1 MPVNE
6 LATPRDKA
14 LVVEMCIISEL
25 VNSAPI
31 GVAIIMVYS
40 PARGLIPASS
50 AEAMLSGILATPT
63 VNAAIKSGSIFLGLM
78 VQRFR
83 APSIMVAVILYTL
96 QLLHCCACAPGP
108 VSFDLDHQGPA

>member
-1 MPVNE
+1 MYTACSFSVGDMPVSE

-31 GVAIIMVYS
+31 GVAIIMVYR

-50 AEAMLSGILATPT
+50 AEAMLSGMLATPT
-63 VNAAIKSGSIFLGLM
+63 VNAAIKSGRMFLGLI

-83 APSIMVAVILYTL
+83 APSIMVVVILNAL
-96 QLLHCCACAPGP
+96 
-108 VSFDLDHQGPA
+108 